1 MGAEGGGDGDDNKES
16 VDGGSEDDN
25 ADREKADAG

>member
-16 VDGGSEDDN
+16 VDGDSEYDD
-25 ADREKADAG
+25 DREKADGG

>member
-1 MGAEGGGDGDDNKES
+1 MGAEGGGDGDDKEG

-25 ADREKADAG
+25 DREEADAG